1 MCLEHIEM
9 LRTELVGTAPDD
21 LHAEAGVTTT
31 HTRKLCSVT
40 PTVGASVGGLIPSG
54 DAERIC
60 GTRGVD
66 IEGRSGRAKGVDIE
80 PLKYH
85 CGAEMVARGGKVLEP
100 LGLQAVLD
108 SASGVT
114 GISKRLLERLRR
126 HFEGVDVSP
135 LEFGPGISGRRPRS
149 YGAVLDNGRPAGD
162 TPGP

>member
-1 MCLEHIEM
+1 M